1 MRFYYF
7 LRNLHLEHINTLSGK
22 QLQLSA
28 LQCAHIGQYN
38 KSATIEHTYTKK
50 VCSTIIEQTSYYRY
64 RYLQRQITHRRL
76 HKVVIA
82 IGQWH
87 VQLSI
92 SWQVTNAVLENK
104 MTILAKRR
112 KILLRAE

>member
-7 LRNLHLEHINTLSGK
+7 LCNLHLEHINTLSGK

-28 LQCAHIGQYN
+28 LQCAHIEQNN
-38 KSATIEHTYTKK
+38 KSATIEHMYTKK

-64 RYLQRQITHRRL
+64 RYLQRQITHRSL

-82 IGQWH
+82 IGQRY

-92 SWQVTNAVLENK
+92 SRQVTNTVLEDK
-104 MTILAKRR
+104 VAILAKRC